1 MEAVEVVRALKERL
15 LRGQLAAESQ
25 RVQGALLHVLGG
37 VRVQPDEG
45 EVLLEEAS
53 LGVLALASTWVRL
66 GRNGQ
71 KAFYN
76 RNRHIEPTNVC
87 CYKCRFCSYRRE
99 EGNEGSWR
107 LSLDEIGSQAKAA
120 ADDGVTEIHLTG
132 GAYPGWGVAEL
143 EAIVREVRKNAPG
156 VHIKAFS
163 AVELIAAFQ
172 RDGVSYSE
180 GLERLRAAGLN
191 SIPGGGAEIFSERVR
206 REVCPEK
213 CSGAEWLA
221 LHRAWHELGGRSNA
235 TMLFGHVESRQERI
249 DHLDR
254 LRKLQDETHGFN
266 SFIPLKYRAQG
277 NEMSS
282 RGEVP
287 LVEVLRTYA
296 VSALYLD
303 NFPHIKA
310 YWPMLGKENMELSLS
325 FGADDMDG
333 TIDDSTRIYSMA
345 GAEEQQPKAS
355 VREFRELVSRAGYV
369 AVERDSEYEEV
380 V

>member
-37 VRVQPDEG
+37 VRVQPGEG

-53 LGVLALASTWVRL
+53 LGVLALAATWVRL

-87 CYKCRFCSYRRE
+87 CYKCKFCSYRRE
-99 EGNEGSWR
+99 EGSEGSWH
-107 LSLDEIGSQAKAA
+107 LSLEEVGRQAKAA
-120 ADDGVTEIHLTG
+120 ADGGVTEIHVTG

-143 EAIVREVRKNAPG
+143 EAIVREVRRNAPK

-172 RDGVSYSE
+172 CDGVSYSE

-221 LHRAWHELGGRSNA
+221 LHRTWHGLGGRSNA

-249 DHLDR
+249 DHLDC
-254 LRKLQDETHGFN
+254 LRRLQDETHGFN

-277 NEMSS
+277 NDMSS

-345 GAEEQQPKAS
+345 GAEEQQPKTS
-355 VREFRELVSRAGYV
+355 VQEFRELVARAGYV
-369 AVERDSEYEEV
+369 AVERDSEYVEV